1 MADTVIEESV
11 ISFLEGKNVF
21 IFDTETTGLPD
32 KVPGSQWGS
41 PSEYWDYRMNDKYR
55 NARIVSIA
63 WVYVQSFDK
72 LILEGEIKSIQHYIR
87 YPEGFNEIPTT
98 HIHGISFETA
108 VSSGTPFCDIFEN
121 CGLYNKLLNAD
132 YIIAHNV
139 MFDIH
144 ILLNELSRLGTY
156 KANEVINHIQSL
168 LLFGKCI
175 CTGVLGKNICKLEY
189 KSRFGNTNTNTL
201 LTNSKVVGNSNANKK
216 IKQEKKYKMPKLV
229 ELYNYFYGCDF
240 DDAHSADG
248 DVKALLKCL
257 MKM

>member
-32 KVPGSQWGS
+32 KVPGAQWGS
-41 PSEYWDYRMNDKYR
+41 PSEYWDYRMNNKYR

-72 LILEGEIKSIQHYIR
+72 LILESEIKSIQHYIR

-98 HIHGISFETA
+98 HIHGISFEKA

-156 KANEVINHIQSL
+156 KSNEVINHIQSL
-168 LLFGKCI
+168 LLLGKCI

-189 KSRFGNTNTNTL
+189 KSRFGNTNTL
-201 LTNSKVVGNSNANKK
+201 LTNTKVEGNSNANKK